1 MGIFRI
7 DEGDLSRAAMAGLR
21 DYEKSLGRNIRQI
34 GIIYQEV
41 LENIASVDATDPN
54 SQEYLQMMTDTLEK
68 IRQLMDND
76 AEELRR
82 LHRMYSYY

>member
-1 MGIFRI
+1 MGIFGT
-7 DEGDLSRAAMAGLR
+7 DERDVSRVALAGLR
-21 DYEKSLGRNIRQI
+21 DYEKALSRNIKQI

-41 LENIASVDATDPN
+41 LENIAGVDPTDSN
-54 SQEYLQMMTDTLEK
+54 AKEYLQMMTETLAT